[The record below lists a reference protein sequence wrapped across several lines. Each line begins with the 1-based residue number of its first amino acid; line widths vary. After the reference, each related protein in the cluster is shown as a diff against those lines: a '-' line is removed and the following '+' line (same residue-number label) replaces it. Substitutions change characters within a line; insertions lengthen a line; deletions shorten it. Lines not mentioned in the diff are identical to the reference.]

1 MMCQQHQFVS
11 SNYSCPSRAVQ
22 KLVAHCHVQLAGTYV
37 EILKKPVTTWTVTW
51 RYPSIY
57 VEILK
62 KPVTT
67 WTVTWTYP
75 SIYVEILKKHVTTWT
90 VTWTYPSIYVE
101 ILKKPVTTWTVTWT
115 YPSIYVEILKKP
127 VTTSGTVAVS
137 GGNSNTWPPYEEWAL
152 TVTDVEQQKLR
163 IRKIRGRRR
172 TRGTECKRKER
183 CYVKR

>member
-1 MMCQQHQFVS
+1 MMCLQHRFIS

-62 KPVTT
+62 K
-67 WTVTWTYP
+67 
-75 SIYVEILKKHVTTWT
+75 H
-90 VTWTYPSIYVE
+90 
-101 ILKKPVTTWTVTWT
+101 VTTWTVTWT